1 MRKRFYALAIATMLG
16 GSALCVFRQL
26 PLDDTVVH
34 QAESEAPANQRPTE
48 ASDAAVPNAMAKI
61 VETHE
66 KVVHYTVRVPVHE
79 THTKQVNYTVMCPV
93 AETREKE
100 VYYTVMKQV
109 TEEHMTSDN
118 DESQDRIVKTIK
130 YIPER
135 RARAV
140 SYTVTKMVPE
150 TRTKTISYRTCRM
163 VTEKRQKTVQYT
175 TTRYVPMDALQSE
188 SVDENSDPIGTN
200 RCLN

>member
-1 MRKRFYALAIATMLG
+1 MKKIIYAFALATMLG
-16 GSALCVFRQL
+16 GSAVCVVRQT
-26 PLDDTVVH
+26 PSDDTVFPRA
-34 QAESEAPANQRPTE
+34 QSEAPANPRTTE
-48 ASDAAVPNAMAKI
+48 ANAAAVPNALAKI

-66 KVVHYTVRVPVHE
+66 KVIHYTVCVPVHE
-79 THTKQVNYTVMCPV
+79 THTKQVNYTVMRPV
-93 AETREKE
+93 AETREKD

-109 TEEHMTSDN
+109 TEEHMASDN

-175 TTRYVPMDALQSE
+175 TTRYVPVDELRSE
-188 SVDENSDPIGTN
+188 SVDENSDPMGTN